1 MTRQRL
7 AANPVVPDV
16 LRSAVLSGAGPESG
30 AAILADRSKADGG
43 SPEKAHGGEGKE
55 SSCLRLAVLAPATD
69 AVRRVLRILAVP
81 GFSLFALPPRDPA
94 GRFQVPAGTDAILVF
109 LPALNDETANLLRGV
124 ASPAGPPVVVALER
138 SSPDVELACLRLG
151 VQEVTEV
158 GPLSELPPSAP
169 LPVDPAQ
176 LRQAGL
182 RAIHRHRSRP
192 VQAARPERHADMRAV
207 LDLFPLAVALAD
219 WTGHLRMLNSK
230 AQVLVAARDAVFVDP
245 SGIIRLLDRAASTVL
260 VETMHALQEGAD
272 VDCALSVPRLSGQAA
287 LSVLVVPVGRD
298 EEAHA
303 TGAAL
308 FFAQPEEPLQ
318 IAPETLEGLYG
329 LTTAEA
335 RLVIALVGGHKLEE
349 AAQLSGTSPHTV
361 RNQLKSAFR
370 KTETNRQA
378 ELVKLVLTGP
388 AVFRRRP

>member
-1 MTRQRL
+1 MRL
-7 AANPVVPDV
+7 A
-16 LRSAVLSGAGPESG
+16 
-30 AAILADRSKADGG
+30 I
-43 SPEKAHGGEGKE
+43 
-55 SSCLRLAVLAPATD
+55 LAPATD
-69 AVRRVLRILAVP
+69 AIRRVLGVLSAP

-109 LPALNDETANLLRGV
+109 LPTLNDEAADLLRGLTCL
-124 ASPAGPPVVVALER
+124 ADLPLVVALER

-151 VQEVTEV
+151 AQEVAEV
-158 GPLSELPPSAP
+158 GPLSELLPSAP
-169 LPVDPAQ
+169 LPVDPDQ

-182 RAIHRHRSRP
+182 RAIHRHRSRSA
-192 VQAARPERHADMRAV
+192 QAARPEHHADMHAV

-219 WTGHLRMLNSK
+219 WSGHLRILNSR
-230 AQVLVAARDAVFVDP
+230 AQDLIAARDAVFVDP
-245 SGIIRLLDRAASTVL
+245 FGIVRFQDRAASVVL
-260 VETMHALQEGAD
+260 VETMHALQGGAD
-272 VDCALSVPRLSGQAA
+272 VDCALSVPRLSDQAA

-298 EEAHA
+298 EKGHA

-308 FFAQPEEPLQ
+308 FFAQPEEPLR
-318 IAPETLEGLYG
+318 IAPATLEGLYG

-335 RLVIALVGGHKLEE
+335 RLVIALVAGHKLEE
-349 AAQLSGTSPHTV
+349 VAQLSGTSPHTV

-388 AVFRRRP
+388 AVFRRRQP